1 MNNGNGVIMKK
12 SVRFRMNS
20 IIIYLIL
27 GIVFIISFFP
37 VFYTFMS
44 SFKGNMEILTT
55 GNLLIPK
62 KFVLENYKKAWELAD
77 FSTYTKNSIF
87 LSTFCVIGT
96 ILSSTIC
103 GYSFSRGKF
112 KGKEVLFYVMVSSMF
127 VSLGTL
133 TLYPLLMI
141 MKGVGLSK
149 SLWGVIIIR
158 VFGMNVTNLF
168 IARGYINSISKEIDE
183 AAKIDGCSFFGIYRR
198 IIFPLCKPLIAT
210 VAILSF
216 RSSWNDYMLP
226 MVFTMTDPS
235 RMPLVVGIMHLKS
248 SGDAASSWNLMLAGT
263 AISLIPMILIY
274 IAFNKYFISGMTSG
288 AVKG

>member
-1 MNNGNGVIMKK
+1 MLSLIKK
-12 SVRFRMNS
+12 GMPKALVYGF
-20 IIIYLIL
+20 LL
-27 GIVFIISFFP
+27 VFFIISFFP
-37 VFYTFMS
+37 VLFTFMS
-44 SFKGNMEILTT
+44 SFKSNLDILTT
-55 GNLLIPK
+55 GDSLFPK
-62 KFVLENYKKAWELAD
+62 TFVLDNYKQAWELAD
-77 FSTYTKNSIF
+77 FSTYTKNSVF
-87 LSTFCVIGT
+87 LSTFCVIGA

-103 GYSFSRGKF
+103 GYAFSRGRF
-112 KGKEVLFYVMVSSMF
+112 RGKEFIFYFMISSMF

-141 MKGVGLSK
+141 MKTVGLNK

-168 IARGYINSISKEIDE
+168 IARGYINSISQEIDE
-183 AAKIDGCSFFGIYRR
+183 AAKIDGCSFVKIYYR
-198 IIFPLCKPLIAT
+198 IIFPLCKPLIAS
-210 VAILSF
+210 VAILAF

-226 MVFTMTDPS
+226 MVFTMTDTD

-248 SGDAASSWNLMLAGT
+248 SGETASSWNLMLAGT

-274 IAFNKYFISGMTSG
+274 LVFNRYFVSGMTRG

>member
-1 MNNGNGVIMKK
+1 MAKAKK
-12 SVRFRMNS
+12 HIFNALV
-20 IIIYLIL
+20 YLFL
-27 GIVFIISFFP
+27 ALFFVISFFP

-44 SFKGNMEILTT
+44 SFKSNMDVLTT
-55 GNLLIPK
+55 GNTLIPK
-62 KFVLENYKKAWELAD
+62 HFVLENYPKAWEAAD
-77 FSTYTKNSIF
+77 FSTYTKNSVF
-87 LSTFCVIGT
+87 LSVFCVLGA
-96 ILSSTIC
+96 ILSSTMC
-103 GYSFSRGKF
+103 GYAFSRGKF
-112 KGKEVLFYVMVSSMF
+112 KGKEVIFYFMISSMF
-127 VSLGTL
+127 VSLGSL

-141 MKGVGLSK
+141 MKTVHLNK
-149 SLWGVIIIR
+149 SLWGVVIIR

-168 IARGYINSISKEIDE
+168 IARGFITSIPQEIDE

-210 VAILSF
+210 VAILAF
-216 RSSWNDYMLP
+216 RSAWNDYMLP

-274 IAFNKYFISGMTSG
+274 IGFNKFFISGMTAG

>member
-1 MNNGNGVIMKK
+1 MYRVKRNLGNTIV
-12 SVRFRMNS
+12 
-20 IIIYLIL
+20 YLFL
-27 GIVFIISFFP
+27 AAFFVISFFP
-37 VFYTFMS
+37 VFFTFMS
-44 SFKGNMEILTT
+44 SFKSNMDILTT
-55 GNLLIPK
+55 GNTLSPK
-62 KFVLENYKKAWELAD
+62 HFVLENYSKAWELAD

-87 LSTFCVIGT
+87 LSFFCVIGA
-96 ILSSTIC
+96 ILSSTVC
-103 GYSFSRGKF
+103 GYAFSRGTF
-112 KGKEVLFYVMVSSMF
+112 KGKEIIFYFMVSSMF

-141 MKGVGLSK
+141 MKAVHLNK

-168 IARGYINSISKEIDE
+168 IARGFITSIPKEIDE
-183 AAKIDGCSFFGIYRR
+183 AAKIDGCSFAGIYTR

-210 VAILSF
+210 VAILAF
-216 RSSWNDYMLP
+216 RSAWNDYMLP
-226 MVFTMTDPS
+226 MVFTMTDTS

-263 AISLIPMILIY
+263 AISLVPMILIY
-274 IAFNKYFISGMTSG
+274 IGFNRYFISGMTAG

>member
-1 MNNGNGVIMKK
+1 MGKVKK
-12 SVRFRMNS
+12 NFFNALV
-20 IIIYLIL
+20 YLFL
-27 GIVFIISFFP
+27 ALFFVISFFP
-37 VFYTFMS
+37 VFFTFMS
-44 SFKGNMEILTT
+44 SFKSNMDVLTT
-55 GNLLIPK
+55 GNTLIPK
-62 KFVLENYKKAWELAD
+62 HFVLENYPKAWQAAD

-87 LSTFCVIGT
+87 LSLFCVLGS
-96 ILSSTIC
+96 ILSSTMC
-103 GYSFSRGKF
+103 GYAFSRGKF
-112 KGKEVLFYVMVSSMF
+112 KGKEIIFYFMISSMF
-127 VSLGTL
+127 VSLGSL

-141 MKGVGLSK
+141 MKTVHLNK

-168 IARGYINSISKEIDE
+168 IARGFITSIPQEIDE
-183 AAKIDGCSFFGIYRR
+183 AARIDGCSFFGIYRR

-210 VAILSF
+210 VAILAF
-216 RSSWNDYMLP
+216 RSAWNDYMLP
-226 MVFTMTDPS
+226 MVFTMTDTS

-274 IAFNKYFISGMTSG
+274 IGFNRFFISGMTAG

>member
-1 MNNGNGVIMKK
+1 MYGYKRKISNALV
-12 SVRFRMNS
+12 
-20 IIIYLIL
+20 YLFL
-27 GIVFIISFFP
+27 AAFFVISFFP

-44 SFKGNMEILTT
+44 SFKSNMDILTT
-55 GNLLIPK
+55 GNSLIPK
-62 KFVLENYKKAWELAD
+62 KFVLDNYSKAWELAD
-77 FSTYTKNSIF
+77 FSTYTKNSVF
-87 LSTFCVIGT
+87 LAFFCVIGA
-96 ILSSTIC
+96 IMSSTVC
-103 GYSFSRGKF
+103 GYAFSRGKF
-112 KGKEVLFYVMVSSMF
+112 KGKEIIFYFMVSSMF

-141 MKGVGLSK
+141 MKAVHLNK

-168 IARGYINSISKEIDE
+168 IARGFITSIPREIDE
-183 AAKIDGCSFFGIYRR
+183 AAKIDGCSFFSIYTR

-210 VAILSF
+210 VAILAF
-216 RSSWNDYMLP
+216 RSAWNDYMLP
-226 MVFTMTDPS
+226 MVFTMTDTS

-274 IAFNKYFISGMTSG
+274 IGFNRYFISGMTAG

>member
-1 MNNGNGVIMKK
+1 MTKAKRNL
-12 SVRFRMNS
+12 SNS
-20 IIIYLIL
+20 IIYIFLAIFF
-27 GIVFIISFFP
+27 VISFFP
-37 VFYTFMS
+37 VFFPFMS
-44 SFKGNMEILTT
+44 SFKSNMEVLTT
-55 GNLLIPK
+55 GNTLIPK
-62 KFVLENYKKAWELAD
+62 QFVFENYKKAWELAD

-87 LSTFCVIGT
+87 LSFFCVIGS

-103 GYSFSRGKF
+103 GYAFSRGKF
-112 KGKEVLFYVMVSSMF
+112 KGKELIFYFMISSMF

-141 MKGVGLSK
+141 MKFVNLNK

-168 IARGYINSISKEIDE
+168 IARGFVTSIPTEIDE

-198 IIFPLCKPLIAT
+198 IIFPLCKPLVGT

-226 MVFTMTDPS
+226 MVFTMTDPK

-248 SGDAASSWNLMLAGT
+248 SGSTASAWNLMLAGT
-263 AISLIPMILIY
+263 AISLIPMIIIY
-274 IAFNKYFISGMTSG
+274 IVFNRLFISGMTAG

>member
-1 MNNGNGVIMKK
+1 MKK
-12 SVRFRMNS
+12 IAQIKIGNL
-20 IIIYLIL
+20 IIYLFLL
-27 GIVFIISFFP
+27 GFFVISFFP

-44 SFKGNMEILTT
+44 SFKSNMDILTT
-55 GNLLIPK
+55 GNQLIPRT
-62 KFVLENYKKAWELAD
+62 FVLENYAKAWELAD
-77 FSTYTKNSIF
+77 FSTYTKNSVF
-87 LSTFCVIGT
+87 LSVFCVLGAVF
-96 ILSSTIC
+96 SSTVC
-103 GYSFSRGKF
+103 GYAFSRGRF
-112 KGKEVLFYVMVSSMF
+112 AGKEIIFYFMVSSMF

-133 TLYPLLMI
+133 TLYPLLMM
-141 MKGVGLSK
+141 MKAVHLNR

-168 IARGYINSISKEIDE
+168 IARGYVSSISREIDE
-183 AAKIDGCSFFGIYRR
+183 AARIDGCSFFGIYHR

-210 VAILSF
+210 VSILSF
-216 RSSWNDYMLP
+216 RSAWNDYMLP
-226 MVFTMTDPS
+226 MVFTMTDPK

-274 IAFNKYFISGMTSG
+274 IAFNRYFISGMTTG

>member
-1 MNNGNGVIMKK
+1 MIKAKK
-12 SVRFRMNS
+12 NFSN
-20 IIIYLIL
+20 IILF
-27 GIVFIISFFP
+27 VFLAVFFVISFFP
-37 VFYTFMS
+37 VFFTFMS
-44 SFKGNMEILTT
+44 SFKSNMEVLTT
-55 GNLLIPK
+55 GNTLIPK
-62 KFVLENYKKAWELAD
+62 QFVFENYKKAWELAD
-77 FSTYTKNSIF
+77 FSTYTKNSVF
-87 LSTFCVIGT
+87 LSFFCVVGSIF
-96 ILSSTIC
+96 SSTIC
-103 GYSFSRGKF
+103 GYAFDRGKF
-112 KGKEVLFYVMVSSMF
+112 KGKELIFYFMISSMF

-141 MKGVGLSK
+141 MKGVNLNK

-168 IARGYINSISKEIDE
+168 IARGFVNSIPREIDE

-198 IIFPLCKPLIAT
+198 IIFPVCKPLIGT

-226 MVFTMTDPS
+226 MVFTMTNPD

-248 SGDAASSWNLMLAGT
+248 SGDAASAWNLMLAGT
-263 AISLIPMILIY
+263 AISLIPMIIIY
-274 IAFNKYFISGMTSG
+274 IAFNRLFISGITSG

>member
-1 MNNGNGVIMKK
+1 
-12 SVRFRMNS
+12 
-20 IIIYLIL
+20 
-27 GIVFIISFFP
+27 
-37 VFYTFMS
+37 MS
-44 SFKGNMEILTT
+44 SFKSNMEVLTT
-55 GNLLIPK
+55 GNTLIPK
-62 KFVLENYKKAWELAD
+62 QFVFENYKKAWELAD

-87 LSTFCVIGT
+87 LSFFCVIGS

-103 GYSFSRGKF
+103 GYAFSRGKF
-112 KGKEVLFYVMVSSMF
+112 KGKELIFYFMISSMF

-141 MKGVGLSK
+141 MKFVNLNK

-168 IARGYINSISKEIDE
+168 IARGFVTSIPTEIDE

-198 IIFPLCKPLIAT
+198 IIFPLCKPLVGT

-226 MVFTMTDPS
+226 MVFTMTDPK

-248 SGDAASSWNLMLAGT
+248 SGSTASAWNLMLAGT
-263 AISLIPMILIY
+263 AISLIPMIIIY
-274 IAFNKYFISGMTSG
+274 IVFNRLFISGMTAG

>member
-1 MNNGNGVIMKK
+1 MGKVKK
-12 SVRFRMNS
+12 NFFNALV
-20 IIIYLIL
+20 YLFL
-27 GIVFIISFFP
+27 ALFFVISFFP
-37 VFYTFMS
+37 VFFTFMS
-44 SFKGNMEILTT
+44 SFKSNMDVLTT
-55 GNLLIPK
+55 GNTLIPK
-62 KFVLENYKKAWELAD
+62 HIVLENYPKAWQAAD

-87 LSTFCVIGT
+87 LSLFCVLGS
-96 ILSSTIC
+96 ILSSTMC
-103 GYSFSRGKF
+103 GYAFSRGKF
-112 KGKEVLFYVMVSSMF
+112 KGKEIIFYFMISSMF
-127 VSLGTL
+127 VSLGSL

-141 MKGVGLSK
+141 MKTVHLNK

-168 IARGYINSISKEIDE
+168 IARGFITSIPQEIDE
-183 AAKIDGCSFFGIYRR
+183 AARIDGCSFFGIYRR

-210 VAILSF
+210 VAILAF
-216 RSSWNDYMLP
+216 RSAWNDYMLP
-226 MVFTMTDPS
+226 MVFTMTDTS

-274 IAFNKYFISGMTSG
+274 IGFNRFFISGMTAG

>member
-1 MNNGNGVIMKK
+1 MYRVKRNFGNTLV
-12 SVRFRMNS
+12 
-20 IIIYLIL
+20 YLFL
-27 GIVFIISFFP
+27 LVFFMLSFFP

-44 SFKGNMEILTT
+44 SFKSNMDILTT
-55 GNLLIPK
+55 GNTLIPK
-62 KFVLENYKKAWELAD
+62 HFVLENYSKAWELAD

-87 LSTFCVIGT
+87 LSFFCVIGA
-96 ILSSTIC
+96 IMSSTVC
-103 GYSFSRGKF
+103 GYAFSRGTF
-112 KGKEVLFYVMVSSMF
+112 KGKEIIFYFMVSSMF

-141 MKGVGLSK
+141 MKAVHLNK

-168 IARGYINSISKEIDE
+168 IARGFITSIPKEIDE
-183 AAKIDGCSFFGIYRR
+183 AAKIDGCSFAGIYTR

-210 VAILSF
+210 VAILAF
-216 RSSWNDYMLP
+216 RSAWNDYMLP
-226 MVFTMTDPS
+226 MVFTMTDTS

-263 AISLIPMILIY
+263 AISLVPMILIY
-274 IAFNKYFISGMTSG
+274 IGFNRYFISGMTAG